1 MFYYYGV
8 SFIVLGIVQDNK
20 FRISYNV
27 VYLFYTTHGN
37 LYIVCVCIYLN
48 VQKLFFALDW
58 RK

>member
-37 LYIVCVCIYLN
+37 L
-48 VQKLFFALDW
+48 
-58 RK
+58 